1 MEVLLRDVGM
11 IWGISCSQCSEM
23 RQWKLDGGGYG
34 IYIVN
39 DTKAFI
45 RIPRVNLY
53 CAMRGETDGMDTHF
67 IEENKTQLWGW

>member
-1 MEVLLRDVGM
+1 M

-39 DTKAFI
+39 DTKVFI

-67 IEENKTQLWGW
+67 IEENKTQFVELVVLDL